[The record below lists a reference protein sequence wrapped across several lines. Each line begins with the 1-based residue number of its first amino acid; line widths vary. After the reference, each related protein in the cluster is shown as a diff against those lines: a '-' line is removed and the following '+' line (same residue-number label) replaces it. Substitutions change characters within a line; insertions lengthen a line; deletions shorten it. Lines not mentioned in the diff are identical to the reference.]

1 MTIDRT
7 RRNLLQGVVAA
18 SGLAAAGV
26 TLPSRAF
33 GQALKGTGQVVV
45 YNAGGVWGDA
55 KRLALFEPFERDT
68 GIKVVSQPRT
78 DTGAVRASVL
88 AGSPRYDVTIL
99 PGGKVASFERE
110 NLLMPMDFQHFDK
123 KDLDAYTTVAPTK
136 FMTPAILY
144 SVLMAY
150 DATKFGTDPPKT
162 WADLLNTGKFKGGRT
177 LMGGTWGPDGAT
189 FEIALM
195 ADGVSP
201 DKLYP
206 IDWDRA
212 FKSLDKL
219 KPDIIK
225 WWNNGA
231 EAPQLLLD
239 REVSMASAWNGRVIA
254 AIEQG
259 AKIGYTYNQG
269 ILQYDSWVI
278 LKGTKNYENATKFLA
293 YASRPEVQAN
303 FVKYILY
310 APPNARAMPLI
321 PAERAK
327 LLPTAPDVKNVQFV
341 QNYAFWNA
349 IGPTGKTNSELAVT
363 QWERWLAGAR

>member
-1 MTIDRT
+1 MTIDHA
-7 RRNLLQGVVAA
+7 RRSLLQGAVAA
-18 SGLAAAGV
+18 GGLAAVG
-26 TLPSRAF
+26 TILPFRAAA
-33 GQALKGTGQVVV
+33 QIPKGTGQVVV
-45 YNAGGVWGDA
+45 YNAGGVWGEA

-68 GIKVVSQPRT
+68 GIKVISQPRT

-110 NLLMPMDFQHFDK
+110 NLLMPMDFKYFDK

-136 FMTPAILY
+136 FMTPAIIY

-150 DATKFGTDPPKT
+150 DATRFGAEPPKS
-162 WADLLNTGKFKGGRT
+162 WADLLNQKFKGGRT

-212 FKSLDKL
+212 FRSLDKL
-219 KPDIIK
+219 KPNIVK

-239 REVSMASAWNGRVIA
+239 REVSIASAWNGRVIA

-278 LKGTKNYENATKFLA
+278 LKGTKNYENAAKFLA

-327 LLPTAPDVKNVQFV
+327 LLPTAPTVKQMQFV
-341 QNYAFWNA
+341 QNYAFWNT
-349 IGPTGKTNSELAVT
+349 IGASGKTNSELAVT
-363 QWERWLAGAR
+363 NWERWLAGAR